1 MSKPIATNRKRGVK
15 GFALLEYC
23 AGAAIIA
30 GVIWVALA
38 NFGESLS
45 GLLGKLSSWAQV
57 RSTEIQTAA
66 GGSAAGGTSGAGN

>member
-1 MSKPIATNRKRGVK
+1 MLRNKTGKEGCLEN

-38 NFGESLS
+38 NFGGSLS
-45 GLLGKLSSWAQV
+45 GLFNNLSAWAQS
-57 RSTEIQTAA
+57 RSGDIQN
-66 GGSAAGGTSGAGN
+66 GGSPGTGSQTNN